1 MKHVRKTKRT
11 VALED
16 GTKVTVRSIRPEDRD
31 ALRAAFH
38 TLQPETRYRR
48 FMGHIADLTP
58 AMLTY
63 LTEVD
68 GHDHI
73 ALVATLVAPRRAR
86 RGAPSE
92 LVAVARVIRL
102 RSDPKSAE
110 VAVTVTDALQGRGL
124 GSKLLELLVAAAKER
139 GIERLVAHDLDG
151 NSRMKHLLEK
161 TGPLASTTDGVTVT
175 LAQSGSPT
183 ALSRLLAWLRP
194 SRRAA

>member
-1 MKHVRKTKRT
+1 MKLARKTKRT
-11 VALED
+11 VALDD

-38 TLQPETRYRR
+38 ALQPETRYRR

-73 ALVATLVAPRRAR
+73 ALVATLAGRSR
-86 RGAPSE
+86 RGGE

-102 RSDPKSAE
+102 RTDPQSAE
-110 VAVTVTDALQGRGL
+110 VAVTVTDAFQGRGL
-124 GSKLLELLVAAAKER
+124 GSKLLEILVAAAKER
-139 GIERLVAHDLDG
+139 GIERLVAHVLDG

-161 TGPLASTTDGVTVT
+161 TGPLASTTEGVTVT
-175 LAQSGSPT
+175 IARSGSPT
-183 ALSRLLAWLRP
+183 ALQRLIAWLRP

>member
-16 GTKVTVRSIRPEDRD
+16 GTKVTVRSIRPEDRE

-38 TLQPETRYRR
+38 ALQPETRYRR

-73 ALVATLVAPRRAR
+73 ALVATLAGRAR
-86 RGAPSE
+86 RGAASE

-102 RSDPKSAE
+102 RSDPRSAE
-110 VAVTVTDALQGRGL
+110 VAVTVTDAFQGRGL
-124 GSKLLELLVAAAKER
+124 GSKLLEILVAAAKER
-139 GIERLVAHDLDG
+139 GIERLVAHVLDG
-151 NSRMKHLLEK
+151 NAKMKHLLEK

-175 LAQSGSPT
+175 IARRGSPT
-183 ALSRLLAWLRP
+183 ALQRLLAWLRP
-194 SRRAA
+194 SPRAA